1 MSRLLLAGLV
11 ILGALFGAGGTWLAE
26 RVAPGD
32 LGTADKTRIGR
43 VVRDYVAANP
53 ELVSDAIQTLRD
65 RETGRLISASR
76 SAIETPLGS
85 AWAGNPKGDVTV
97 VEYFDY
103 NCGYCRAILP
113 VVDELVR
120 TDPKVRVVYKELPV
134 LAQSSRD
141 AAEASIRAAE
151 QGKFPR
157 FHQALYAAGP
167 VTPQT
172 IAGAARTAGVDLA
185 KPSANTAEELDQN
198 VAIAGRLGISGTPG
212 WVIGDRVL
220 VGAQP
225 LDQLRE
231 AVAAARAR

>member
-32 LGTADKTRIGR
+32 LGGADKTRIER

-53 ELVSDAIQTLRD
+53 ELVSDAIDKLRD

-85 AWAGNPKGDVTV
+85 AWMGNPNGDVTV

-113 VVDELVR
+113 VIDQLVKA
-120 TDPKVRVVYKELPV
+120 DPKVRIVFRELPI
-134 LAQSSRD
+134 LAESSRA
-141 AAEASIRAAE
+141 AAEASIQAAE
-151 QGKFPR
+151 QGEFPR

-167 VTPQT
+167 VSAQT
-172 IAGAARTAGVDLA
+172 IASAARTAGVDLS
-185 KPSANTAEELDQN
+185 KPSARASEEMQQN
-198 VAIAGRLGISGTPG
+198 VAVAGRLGMSGTPG
-212 WVIGDRVL
+212 WVIGDRIL